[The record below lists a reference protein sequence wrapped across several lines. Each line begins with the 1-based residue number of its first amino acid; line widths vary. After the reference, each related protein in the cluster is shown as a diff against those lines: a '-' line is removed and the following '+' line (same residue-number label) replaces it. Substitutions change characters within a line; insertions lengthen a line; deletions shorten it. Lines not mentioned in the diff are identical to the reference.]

1 MAMERG
7 PARSLQAAAPQQMSV
22 LFVDPDVEG
31 AQRLARA
38 IAGIAVTTIVPTAQ
52 AALHALRSQLPT
64 LVVTEVA
71 LPDASGIE
79 LLARIHANPATR
91 RVLLMVVTSRT
102 SIQEKIAAFQAGAD
116 DYLVK
121 PLEPQQ
127 FLMHLRLLTRFRQVT
142 GI

>member
-1 MAMERG
+1 MAMERSSSQ
-7 PARSLQAAAPQQMSV
+7 SLQAAAPHMSV

-38 IAGIAVTTIVPTAQ
+38 IAGVAATAVAPTAQ

-64 LVVTEVA
+64 LIVTEVG

-116 DYLVK
+116 DYLIK